1 MESKARNGSGGTA
14 GTGTAGGNRALVLL
28 GAVGV
33 AGTAGL
39 ASRHDIT
46 CVGHAFGARHRLHAL
61 PSRAGGRRAVA
72 ILAVAQG
79 SAAHGPVRD
88 RRACSLRARDRA

>member
-1 MESKARNGSGGTA
+1 MAVLPQMESKARNGSGGTA

-39 ASRHDIT
+39 ADHHDIT
-46 CVGHAFGARHRLHAL
+46 CVGHAFGPRRRLRALACHAGC
-61 PSRAGGRRAVA
+61 RAPVA
-72 ILAVAQG
+72 ILAVAHG

-88 RRACSLRARDRA
+88 GRACSL